1 MSSYVVLLS
10 RDLNGNHVI
19 QKCLQ
24 KLPPNYC
31 DFIFE
36 AACENCV
43 KIAKHRHGCCVLQR
57 CFDHGTPKQCEQLS
71 LKVGENALEI
81 RVTNLWVNRL
91 IGDMQPGAQK
101 YTYADMQFYQKDS
114 PLEPSGLIG
123 PVQLVVKE

>member
-1 MSSYVVLLS
+1 M
-10 RDLNGNHVI
+10 NGQPLGIVW
-19 QKCLQ
+19 KE
-24 KLPPNYC
+24 P
-31 DFIFE
+31 FE
-36 AACENCV
+36 VDVTSA
-43 KIAKHRHGCCVLQR
+43 
-57 CFDHGTPKQCEQLS
+57 
-71 LKVGENALEI
+71 LKVGENVLEI